1 MQGGE
6 RLCRGREDKQH
17 TQQHGKKHLLLV
29 AETLIRDGFWLGVQK
44 GHGSLTFFSPS
55 WEATVMFGVAFSVG
69 MKGEA
74 DRSSTS
80 AVSTD
85 VSCAFSLLANP
96 MEELSTC
103 KQPAWTLPCQRE
115 RELQNLVQRQQSN
128 SVTPHCMISVRQ

>member
-1 MQGGE
+1 
-6 RLCRGREDKQH
+6 
-17 TQQHGKKHLLLV
+17 
-29 AETLIRDGFWLGVQK
+29 
-44 GHGSLTFFSPS
+44 
-55 WEATVMFGVAFSVG
+55 MFRVAFSVG

-85 VSCAFSLLANP
+85 VSRAFSLLANP

-103 KQPAWTLPCQRE
+103 KQPAWMLPCQRE

-128 SVTPHCMISVRQ
+128 SVTPHCMISVRQGQWVPAARGTEAFRLVEGSSSDAASETTELIHQG